1 MTIFG
6 RYVFRQASG
15 ALLLILLSLSGVV
28 WISLALRQLNLV
40 TSKGQDAWVFLVM
53 TTLALPNLMVLIA
66 PIALLIATI
75 HTLNRLNGDSE
86 LIVLTASGATI
97 WTVARPL
104 LLLGAIVSTAV
115 GVVNHVG
122 LPWSLR
128 LLKEYVV
135 EVRTDLISQ
144 VLQPGQFSSPEDNLT
159 FHIRERTYSG
169 EMLGILMHDA
179 RDKKQVVSYLAERGA
194 IVKQGNSSFIIMT
207 QGHIVRLPE
216 GNAAPHIV
224 TFDNYAIDLNQFD
237 ADEEVKGFKPR
248 ERYLSELLNPTP
260 EDLAGRNQA
269 GHIRSELHE
278 RISSPLYPLAFVMI
292 AVAFAGQARST
303 RQNRME
309 GVVTA
314 FLIAAAC
321 RGGGLAVNNL
331 VVVHAWTV
339 SLMYLLPISAILL
352 SLFVMRIGARPRGGP
367 GPLERLISLLTPPD
381 WMRRRLSIAAGP
393 RAAGR
398 LGAGS

>member
-104 LLLGAIVSTAV
+104 LLLGALVSVAV
-115 GVVNHVG
+115 GLVNHVG
-122 LPWSLR
+122 LPWSLQ
-128 LLKEYVV
+128 LLRQYVI

-144 VLQPGQFSSPEDNLT
+144 VLQPGEFSSPEDNLT

-169 EMLGILMHDA
+169 ELLGILMHDA
-179 RDKKQVVSYLAERGA
+179 RDSKQVVSYLAERGA
-194 IVKQGNSSFIIMT
+194 IMKRGDSSFVVMS
-207 QGHIVRLPE
+207 QGHIVRRGE
-216 GNAAPHIV
+216 GDAAPHIV
-224 TFDNYAIDLNQFD
+224 TFDNYAIDLDRFD
-237 ADEEVKGFKPR
+237 AKDEVRGLKPR
-248 ERYLSELLNPTP
+248 ERYLSELLNPSA
-260 EDLAGRNQA
+260 EDLEGRNQA

-278 RISSPLYPLAFVMI
+278 RFSSPLYPLAFVLI

-309 GVVTA
+309 GVVLA
-314 FLIAAAC
+314 FLIAALC

-331 VVVHAWTV
+331 VVLHAWAAV
-339 SLMYLLPISAILL
+339 LMYLLPIAAMLL
-352 SLFVMRIGARPRGGP
+352 ALVVIRLGAQPRIGAGLFDRLANLRALFGWVRNPWSARPR
-367 GPLERLISLLTPPD
+367 
-381 WMRRRLSIAAGP
+381 AV
-393 RAAGR
+393 GR
-398 LGAGS
+398 LGARS